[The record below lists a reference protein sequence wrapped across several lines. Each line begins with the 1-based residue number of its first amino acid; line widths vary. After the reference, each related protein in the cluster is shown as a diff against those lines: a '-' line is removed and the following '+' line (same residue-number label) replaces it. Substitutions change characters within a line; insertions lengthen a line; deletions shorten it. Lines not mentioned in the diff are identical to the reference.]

1 MTDKHLEML
10 AWFFRQETLTQADIY
25 AIHGIRKFYCEKR
38 KLNSLH
44 YKTLRS
50 IATKRRF
57 AIWDDKTMD
66 WNFSVLEPEVV
77 EKIVKVEVPAKTT
90 TRKKTTT
97 TKKENTNVV
106 ISKEHKEKTTKTR
119 SKKAQVE
126 KTDD

>member
-57 AIWDDKTMD
+57 AIWNNKTMEWD
-66 WNFSVLEPEVV
+66 FSVLEPKVV
-77 EKIVKVEVPAKTT
+77 EKIVKVEVPKKTT

-97 TKKENTNVV
+97 KKENNNVV
-106 ISKEHKEKTTKTR
+106 SSKEHNTKETKTR

>member
-57 AIWDDKTMD
+57 AIWNNKTMD
-66 WNFSVLEPEVV
+66 WDFSVLEPQ
-77 EKIVKVEVPAKTT
+77 VPKKTT

-97 TKKENTNVV
+97 KKENNNVV
-106 ISKEHKEKTTKTR
+106 SSKEHNEKETKTR

>member
-57 AIWDDKTMD
+57 AIWNNKTMNWD
-66 WNFSVLEPEVV
+66 FSVLEPEVV
-77 EKIVKVEVPAKTT
+77 EKIVKVPAKTT

-97 TKKENTNVV
+97 KKENNNVV
-106 ISKEHKEKTTKTR
+106 SSKEHNEKETKTR

>member
-57 AIWDDKTMD
+57 AIWNNKTMD
-66 WNFSVLEPEVV
+66 WDFSVLEPEVV
-77 EKIVKVEVPAKTT
+77 EKIVKVPAKTT

-97 TKKENTNVV
+97 KKENNNVV
-106 ISKEHKEKTTKTR
+106 SSKEHNEKETKTR

>member
-10 AWFFRQETLTQADIY
+10 AWFFRQETLTQADIH

-57 AIWDDKTMD
+57 AIWNNKTMNWD
-66 WNFSVLEPEVV
+66 FSVLEPEVV
-77 EKIVKVEVPAKTT
+77 EKIVKVPAKTT

-97 TKKENTNVV
+97 KKENNNVV
-106 ISKEHKEKTTKTR
+106 SSKEHNEKETKTR

>member
-10 AWFFRQETLTQADIY
+10 AWFYKQETLTQADIY

-57 AIWDDKTMD
+57 AIWNDKTTD
-66 WNFSVLEPEVV
+66 WDFSVLEPKVV

-90 TRKKTTT
+90 TTKKTT

-106 ISKEHKEKTTKTR
+106 TSKEHNEKTTKATR
-119 SKKAQVE
+119 KKASVE

>member
-57 AIWDDKTMD
+57 AIWNNKTMEWD
-66 WNFSVLEPEVV
+66 FSVLEPKVV
-77 EKIVKVEVPAKTT
+77 EKIVKVEVPKKTT

-97 TKKENTNVV
+97 KKENNNVV
-106 ISKEHKEKTTKTR
+106 TSKENSTKTTKTTR
-119 SKKAQVE
+119 KKAQVE